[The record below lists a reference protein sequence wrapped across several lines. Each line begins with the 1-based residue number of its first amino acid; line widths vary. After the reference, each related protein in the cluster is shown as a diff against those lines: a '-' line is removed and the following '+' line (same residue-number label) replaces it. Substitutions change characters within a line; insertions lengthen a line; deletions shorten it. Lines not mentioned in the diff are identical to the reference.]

1 MLLLLHGLTRK
12 RRTMPRQVRKFCIM
26 QLRCAKSCF
35 HDARIKL
42 TAALCSMVA
51 VLTGCSSQVYSD
63 LYTYEYDPLP
73 RDSVA
78 VVAAGDSTIDNA
90 LVIGKVIVSHTA
102 VGTQQQYD
110 RVLFRAI
117 DEAARYGGNLL
128 VVEQLAPANGKQ
140 GTWATIARSSKPVRT
155 VTAPSFSSLAET
167 SDRHTASTQNLKT
180 GKQGS
185 SQSHT
190 SQPSGCLKFNV
201 GPMWNTSKIYYSDNG
216 DFKRGVSG
224 VAFDASIANMGGGWY
239 GYGFDFYG
247 YHATMEGRKTGGRQ
261 ETFDFTQFYI
271 GLALVIGGQLA
282 DRLRINTSIGLGLG
296 IHTNS
301 GDSEAGVAFRSTV
314 GLEYMVSHKIGIGL
328 DLVSQRL
335 LLTKPEGFNLADDEF
350 YGFQQLGFMPGLR
363 VYF

>member
-1 MLLLLHGLTRK
+1 
-12 RRTMPRQVRKFCIM
+12 MPRQ
-26 QLRCAKSCF
+26 
-35 HDARIKL
+35 ARIWIKL

-51 VLTGCSSQVYSD
+51 VLTGCSPQVYSD

-78 VVAAGDSTIDNA
+78 VVAAGDSTIGNA
-90 LVIGKVIVSHTA
+90 LVIGKVIVSNTV

-110 RVLFRAI
+110 RVLSQAI
-117 DEAARYGGNLL
+117 GEAARYGGNLL
-128 VVEQLAPANGKQ
+128 VVEQLASTNGKQ
-140 GTWATIARSSKPVRT
+140 RTWATIARSSKPVRT
-155 VTAPSFSSLAET
+155 GSAPSFSSLADA
-167 SDRHTASTQNLKT
+167 SARHTASSQNLKM

-185 SQSHT
+185 SQSRP
-190 SQPSGCLKFNV
+190 SQPSSCLKFNV

-216 DFKRGVSG
+216 DFKQGVSG
-224 VAFDASIANMGGGWY
+224 AAFGASIANMGGGWY

-247 YHATMEGRKTGGRQ
+247 YHASAEGRKRSGSY
-261 ETFDFTQFYI
+261 ETFNFTQFYI

-282 DRLRINTSIGLGLG
+282 DRLRIDTSIGLGLG

-301 GDSEAGVAFRSTV
+301 GDSDAGVAFRSTV
-314 GLEYMVSHKIGIGL
+314 GLEYMVSRKIGIGL
-328 DLVSQRL
+328 ELVGQRL